1 MKKSIRLNINQ
12 IISGSLLMLS
22 ALYFCSC
29 TGKNSIVPEWKNT
42 NIKLTVWEST
52 EGPDEF
58 IRQAGKEYTKLHP
71 NVEILYVNVKSSDGM
86 NSAIDLGPQG
96 LGPDLFAAPND
107 QIPNC
112 VNANIILPTENPDEI
127 KKSVL
132 GACSKALTYNGTMY
146 GYPVSAETYA
156 VFYNKDLIR
165 ENQVPKTWNDL
176 IEWVKVFNAENPGK
190 QGFVMPVTSAY
201 YTIVFA
207 TKNGNRLFGSN
218 GENGNTPNMNTAA
231 AKDGM
236 KVLQE
241 LGAAMEH
248 LDTSYLGD
256 SSCVGMF
263 QSGNAAMCVT
273 GLWSVNGFV
282 NAGINFGVVPM
293 PSLPGESTP
302 AVTFSGTRGMFVCS
316 YSKHPKE
323 AADFAKF
330 LLTPEMQKL
339 RFNLTQAMPAI
350 DIKVESPYMDGFIKQ
365 LEYAVPMPLVS
376 QMGKFWEALG
386 NASGEIW
393 MGGDI
398 STAMDRCNA
407 EILR

>member
-1 MKKSIRLNINQ
+1 MKRNNIKH
-12 IISGSLLMLS
+12 ILADGFFLILAIMI
-22 ALYFCSC
+22 CSC
-29 TGKNSIVPEWKNT
+29 TKKNSIVPEWKNT
-42 NIKLTVWEST
+42 NIKLTVWESV

-58 IRQAGKEYTKLHP
+58 IRQAGKEYMKLHP
-71 NVEILYVNVKSSDGM
+71 NIEILYVNVKSSDAS
-86 NSAIDLGPQG
+86 NSNIDQGPLG
-96 LGPDLFAAPND
+96 LSADLFAAPND
-107 QIPNC
+107 QIPTC
-112 VNANIILPTENPDEI
+112 VSANSILPTENPEEI
-127 KKSVL
+127 RKSVL

-165 ENQVPKTWNDL
+165 ENQVPKTWDDL
-176 IEWVKVFNAENPGK
+176 IEWIKVFNAENPGK

-207 TKNGNRLFGSN
+207 TKNGNRLFGAN
-218 GENGNTPNMNTAA
+218 GENGNSPNMNTAA
-231 AKDGM
+231 AKEGM

-241 LGAAMEH
+241 LSNAMDH
-248 LDTSYLGD
+248 LDTQYLGD
-256 SSCVGMF
+256 STCVGMF

-273 GLWSVNGFV
+273 GLWSVNGFES
-282 NAGINFGVVPM
+282 AGINFGVVPM

-302 AVTFSGTRGMFVCS
+302 AVTFSGTRGMFVSS

-323 AADFAKF
+323 AADFARF
-330 LLTPEMQKL
+330 LLTPEMQNL

-376 QMGKFWEALG
+376 QMGKFWDALG
-386 NASGEIW
+386 NASYKIWIGE
-393 MGGDI
+393 DI
-398 STAMDRCNA
+398 DEAMNTCNSQ
-407 EILR
+407 ILGY